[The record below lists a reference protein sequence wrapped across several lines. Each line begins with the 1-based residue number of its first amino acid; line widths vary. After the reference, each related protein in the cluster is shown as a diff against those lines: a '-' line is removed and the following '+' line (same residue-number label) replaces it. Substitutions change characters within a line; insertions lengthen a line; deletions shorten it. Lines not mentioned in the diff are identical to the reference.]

1 MEIGEQGKALFL
13 NGLYLDGK
21 AVEAYFPTLV

>member
-1 MEIGEQGKALFL
+1 MEIAEQGKALFL

-21 AVEAYFPTLV
+21 AERRNFPTLV